1 MSTKQELMQQF
12 DELQRKQSNKV
23 ANRKNNKIDE
33 TDKQNVTVTPAFGI
47 DDDLELKVNLLNQS
61 AKGDIVII
69 NFSGNI

>member
-33 TDKQNVTVTPAFGI
+33 TDEQNVTVTPAFGI